1 MEKILDGIRVLDFT
15 DALAGPFCTRYMAD
29 CGAEVFTIEKPGGKA
44 TRNIPYFFKGQGVQY
59 LYNHCG
65 KKSIGIDLKKP
76 AAKELVFSLAK
87 KCDVIVE
94 NFRPG
99 TMQELG
105 LEYSAFEAV
114 NPSIVMCS
122 ISGWGQS
129 GPYYDRMGAD
139 LSIQATS
146 GILDLTGESDRRP
159 VLVGF
164 PVTDFLAGLNA
175 FGAICAALVRRE
187 RTGKGNYI
195 DIAMADCATACL
207 HEAFGIHTLTE
218 GREEMRRAGGFNGYM
233 PSWGV
238 FKGKDGYIAISA
250 ATKVGWDRLTDLMGK
265 PELADDPRFNT
276 REERVR
282 NHNEVVR
289 IVEEWLENFEKVRD
303 VATLLQT
310 YRIQAAPVQ
319 TVAQVIDEDPQFK
332 SRDMVREIEHPLLGK
347 TKFLNTPLKF
357 KYASAFIDGPP
368 PVIPGQ
374 DTHEALKHLLDMQDG
389 EMETLKKE
397 NVIFDGK

>member
-1 MEKILDGIRVLDFT
+1 MERILTGIKVLDFT

-29 CGAEVFTIEKPGGKA
+29 CGAEVFTIERPGGKA
-44 TRNIPYFFKGQGVQY
+44 TRNIPYFFKGQGFQY

-76 AAKELVFSLAK
+76 AAKELVFDLAK

-99 TMQELG
+99 TMTELG
-105 LEYSAFEAV
+105 LGYAAFEAV
-114 NPSIVMCS
+114 NPSIIMCS
-122 ISGWGQS
+122 ISGWGQT

-139 LSIQATS
+139 LSIQAIS
-146 GILDLTGESDRRP
+146 GILDLTGEPDRRP

-164 PVTDFLAGLNA
+164 PVTDLLAGLNA
-175 FGAICAALVRRE
+175 FGAICAALVRRT
-187 RTGKGNYI
+187 RTGEGNYI

-218 GREEMRRAGGFNGYM
+218 GKEEMRRAGGFNNSM

-238 FKGKDGYIAISA
+238 FKGKDGYITISA

-265 PELADDPRFNT
+265 PELADDPRFAA
-276 REERVR
+276 REERVK
-282 NHNEVVR
+282 NNNQVVS
-289 IVEEWLENFEKVRD
+289 IVEEWLANFDHVSD
-303 VATLLQT
+303 VAALLQS

-319 TVAQVIDEDPQFK
+319 TMSQIVDEDPQFK
-332 SRDMVREIEHPLLGK
+332 VRDMVREIDHPVLGK

-357 KYASAFIDGPP
+357 KHASAFIDGTP
-368 PVIPGQ
+368 PVTPGQ
-374 DTHEALKHLLDMQDG
+374 DTVETLKYLLDMQDG
-389 EMETLKKE
+389 ELMALKTDK
-397 NVIFDGK
+397 VIFDGE